1 MPLHALSYSARF
13 HRVIIVQHIIFRWMS
28 LKSTIEY
35 LGERE
40 MLYNPNFNCTEFDTI
55 RNFFDHISII
65 FDHINRVADRLS
77 HLCDFGV
84 LPIEEKFLLL

>member
-1 MPLHALSYSARF
+1 
-13 HRVIIVQHIIFRWMS
+13 
-28 LKSTIEY
+28 
-35 LGERE
+35 

-55 RNFFDHISII
+55 RIFFDHISII

-77 HLCDFGV
+77 RLCDFGV

>member
-1 MPLHALSYSARF
+1 
-13 HRVIIVQHIIFRWMS
+13 
-28 LKSTIEY
+28 
-35 LGERE
+35 

-55 RNFFDHISII
+55 KIFFDHISII

-84 LPIEEKFLLL
+84 LSIEDKCLFLYVTKVNIYEETYDFCLLSDGRGKRVCTGCVDNPRG

>member
-1 MPLHALSYSARF
+1 
-13 HRVIIVQHIIFRWMS
+13 
-28 LKSTIEY
+28 
-35 LGERE
+35 

-55 RNFFDHISII
+55 IIFFDHISMI

-84 LPIEEKFLLL
+84 LSIEDGAVSK